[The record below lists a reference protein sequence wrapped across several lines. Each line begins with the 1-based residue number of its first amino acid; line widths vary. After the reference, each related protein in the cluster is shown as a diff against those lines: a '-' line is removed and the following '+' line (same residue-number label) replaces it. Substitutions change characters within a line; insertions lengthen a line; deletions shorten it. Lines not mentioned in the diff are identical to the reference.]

1 DDYAGYKAMFAAG
14 ITELACMAHVRRK
27 FFDLHAANGSPIAA
41 EALRRIGQLYAV
53 EQQGRELAP
62 TERFQL
68 RQDQAKPLL
77 SDWHAWLLA
86 ARRTVAVGSG
96 TAKAI
101 DYALKRWPALLR
113 YADSGTLPIDNN
125 PVENTIRPIAVGK
138 KNWLFAGSERAGRRA
153 AAIQTLLATAKLNG
167 LEPLRWLSETLE
179 KLPSCPNS

>member
-1 DDYAGYKAMFAAG
+1 M
-14 ITELACMAHVRRK
+14 
-27 FFDLHAANGSPIAA
+27 
-41 EALRRIGQLYAV
+41 
-53 EQQGRELAP
+53 AP

-68 RQDQAKPLL
+68 RQDQAKPLMA
-77 SDWHAWLLA
+77 DWHAWLLA

-96 TAKAI
+96 TARAI

-113 YADSGTLPIDNN
+113 YVDSGTLPIDNN

-167 LEPLRWLSETLE
+167 LEPLRWLSDTLE
-179 KLPSCPNS
+179 KLPTCPNSKIDSLLPFAQSTQS

>member
-1 DDYAGYKAMFAAG
+1 
-14 ITELACMAHVRRK
+14 MAHVRRK

-41 EALRRIGQLYAV
+41 EALRRIGQLYAI
-53 EQQGRELAP
+53 EQQGRDRAT
-62 TERFQL
+62 TERAQL
-68 RQDQAKPLL
+68 RQEQAKPLL
-77 SDWHAWLLA
+77 ADWHTWLLA
-86 ARRTVAVGSG
+86 AHKTVAAGSG

-153 AAIQTLLATAKLNG
+153 AAIQSLLATAKLNG
-167 LEPLRWLSETLE
+167 LEPLRWLTDTLE
-179 KLPSCPNS
+179 NLPSCPNSRIDSLLPFAQSTQP